1 MVSEG
6 AMDKEPKAIRGRVL
20 RAGSVIRPGV
30 RRLVLALTLTSSL
43 FLLLLTALAL
53 KRTPAASWLVL
64 SLAASGVAASAIM
77 GALAVDRLSRKLSE
91 IEDQRDAFFEE
102 LTRLSKVSSL
112 GEVSS
117 SIAHDLNNPL
127 AILNEEAGWLSDL
140 LGGAGGSDE
149 AAVRREM
156 ANSVEQIQ
164 AQIRRGRE
172 ISRRILNWARETEG
186 AGGRV
191 DLNELLTKTLY
202 LLESDMAE
210 VRVQVVRRFA
220 ADLPNVAGSVA
231 ELRQVFLNLTKN
243 ALDSMRGRGGTLTL
257 ATVRLGESAR
267 VSVSDTGTGIPE
279 GNLARIFEPFFTTK
293 PGDRGTGLGLSISS
307 YIVKKLGGTIEVE
320 SRLGEGTTFHVTLP
334 AARESPGALAM
345 TGGTDAGHQAASRG

>member
-1 MVSEG
+1 
-6 AMDKEPKAIRGRVL
+6 MDKEPRAIRGRLL
-20 RAGSVIRPGV
+20 RAGSVVRPGV
-30 RRLVLALTLTSSL
+30 RRLVLALTLTSSA

-53 KRTPAASWLVL
+53 RRTPAPSWLIL
-64 SLAASGVAASAIM
+64 SLAGAGVAASAVM
-77 GALAVDRLSRKLSE
+77 GYLAVERLSRKLSE

-156 ANSVEQIQ
+156 ANSVDQIR

-186 AGGRV
+186 EGGRV
-191 DLNELLTKTLY
+191 DLHELLTKTLY

-220 ADLPNVAGSVA
+220 TDLPRVGGSVA

-257 ATVRLGESAR
+257 ATERAGDAAR
-267 VSVSDTGTGIPE
+267 VSVSDTGIGIPAE
-279 GNLARIFEPFFTTK
+279 NLARVFEPFFTTK
-293 PGDRGTGLGLSISS
+293 PGERGTGLGLSIST

-320 SRLGEGTTFHVTLP
+320 SRVGEGTTFHVTLP
-334 AARESPGALAM
+334 AARGAPGTTAM
-345 TGGTDAGHQAASRG
+345 TGGTDEGHQAAARR